1 MSLTGW
7 CQFRVNRKMSEIICL
22 GCLMSELTSSDAP
35 KYQTPVN
42 ILWNLK
48 FVIQRR
54 ALPRPPSPAPTGVTA
69 VWDFDEYPENENRKR
84 SRFIL
89 IFICHNINL
98 FKLCRQPARSTGLG
112 IIITSHIRGEFL
124 RPPKFLVFC
133 IRINL
138 LLTLLS
144 TQWATAPTWS

>member
-1 MSLTGW
+1 
-7 CQFRVNRKMSEIICL
+7 
-22 GCLMSELTSSDAP
+22 MSELTSSDAP

-48 FVIQRR
+48 FVIQHT

-89 IFICHNINL
+89 ILICHNINL
-98 FKLCRQPARSTGLG
+98 FNSVSSQHAAP
-112 IIITSHIRGEFL
+112 
-124 RPPKFLVFC
+124 VWV
-133 IRINL
+133 L
-138 LLTLLS
+138 L
-144 TQWATAPTWS
+144 

>member
-1 MSLTGW
+1 
-7 CQFRVNRKMSEIICL
+7 
-22 GCLMSELTSSDAP
+22 MSELTSSDAP

-48 FVIQRR
+48 FVIQHT
-54 ALPRPPSPAPTGVTA
+54 ALPHPLSPAPTGVTA

-98 FKLCRQPARSTGLG
+98 FKLCQQPAQHRSGYYYNKPYPA
-112 IIITSHIRGEFL
+112 RVFA
-124 RPPKFLVFC
+124 PPKISGILYQ
-133 IRINL
+133 N
-138 LLTLLS
+138 
-144 TQWATAPTWS
+144 